1 MYDVLQFWLGR
12 GVDGFRVDVIWLLI
26 KDTKL
31 RDNPPNPDYRP
42 TDPASTRFLSRYN
55 ANQPETHEVVFEMRS
70 LLEQHDERVLIG
82 EIYLPIEQLVAYYG
96 KDLRG
101 AHLPFNFQLIQTA
114 WTAAAIAQL
123 VSEYEGALPPGGWP
137 NWVLGNHD
145 RPRIAAR
152 VGAAQAPIAAM
163 LLLTLRGTPTMYYG
177 DELGI
182 GPVTIPP
189 EAVQDPWERNEP
201 GLGLGRDPSRTPF
214 NGIRRKMPV
223 LQMGSPGSHSARLI
237 SRITLQL
244 CATIQRRCSISIAIC
259 YRFAGGTWP

>member
-1 MYDVLQFWLGR
+1 MFDVLRFWLWR

-114 WTAAAIAQL
+114 WPALAARAQPTGPVRL
-123 VSEYEGALPPGGWP
+123 IGVLMDYAESDPVSESLIAVFRDDLAKLGW
-137 NWVLGNHD
+137 
-145 RPRIAAR
+145 
-152 VGAAQAPIAAM
+152 
-163 LLLTLRGTPTMYYG
+163 
-177 DELGI
+177 
-182 GPVTIPP
+182 
-189 EAVQDPWERNEP
+189 
-201 GLGLGRDPSRTPF
+201 
-214 NGIRRKMPV
+214 
-223 LQMGSPGSHSARLI
+223 
-237 SRITLQL
+237 
-244 CATIQRRCSISIAIC
+244 
-259 YRFAGGTWP
+259 